1 MSALPLPPAIEAVV
15 IGASTGGVEA
25 LTRLLPALPADLAAS
40 VFVVLHLP
48 RSRTSLLAEIFGRV
62 CALPVREVL
71 DKDPVLPGTVYVAPP
86 NYHLLLD
93 RGPQLALSMD
103 EPVEY
108 SRPSI
113 TVLFE
118 SAAALY
124 GPRLLGVILTGAGA
138 DGADGLAAVQRA
150 GGRCVVQ
157 LPADAS
163 VAQMPASALQRTSAD
178 FVLTLED
185 MMTLFRQLPRSSA

>member
-1 MSALPLPPAIEAVV
+1 MSGLALPPAIEAVV
-15 IGASTGGVEA
+15 IGASSGGVEA
-25 LTRLLPALPADLAAS
+25 LTRLLPALPADVAAS

-48 RSRTSLLAEIFGRV
+48 RGRGSLLAEIFGRV

-93 RGPQLALSMD
+93 SGPQLALSMD

-157 LPADAS
+157 LPSDAS
-163 VAQMPASALQRTSAD
+163 APQMPASALQRISAD

-185 MMTLFRQLPRSSA
+185 IMSLFRQLPRSSA